1 MKTKRE
7 QNNDA
12 FQRFHESA
20 KEHFDKLAKAD
31 SRHDFFEKHHSFYV
45 VPGGANG
52 GKDKCLVEVFYGK
65 RFFDAIE
72 NPGIVQQED
81 GSSIAYLNKTRVLS
95 ERGAILRYF
104 RTDRGSVIVT
114 LIPASTEN
122 SRPIEDAIILDLIS
136 TPDELG
142 NVRTLKAHWRSFMA
156 YMQCTS
162 IDGEPTLS
170 DKIVIG
176 FHKLRKRLI
185 VDGKEQKPRV
195 VTAASTIFKFALTVG
210 LSGFILKIVDTADY
224 KQALVVD
231 KIIAQA
237 KEERNAIMKQVL
249 LEREA
254 LIKQIDCLS
263 LKVSSVDKCLDLIM
277 KQKR

>member
-12 FQRFHESA
+12 FQRFHESS

-31 SRHDFFEKHHSFYV
+31 SKHDFFEKHHSFFV

-52 GKDKCLVEVFYGK
+52 EKDKCLVEVFYGK
-65 RFFDAIE
+65 RPFDVIE
-72 NPGIVQQED
+72 NPEIVHQED
-81 GSSIAYLNKTRVLS
+81 GSAIAYLNKTRVLS

-104 RTDRGSVIVT
+104 RTDRGAVIVT
-114 LIPASTEN
+114 LIPARTEN
-122 SRPIEDAIILDLIS
+122 SRQIEDAIILDLIN
-136 TPDELG
+136 TPDELS
-142 NVRTLKAHWRSFMA
+142 NIRKLKAHWRSFMA

-170 DKIVIG
+170 EKIEIG
-176 FHKLRKRLI
+176 LLKLRKRLV

-195 VTAASTIFKFALTVG
+195 ITATTTIFKLALTVG
-210 LSGFILKIVDTADY
+210 LSGFILKIVDNADY

-231 KIIAQA
+231 KIIAQQ
-237 KEERNAIMKQVL
+237 KEERDAIMKQVG

-263 LKVSSVDKCLDLIM
+263 QKVLKCG
-277 KQKR
+277 